1 MQSFQTELENPLVE
15 RDIIELEKKIRL
27 FREGKM
33 DEEKFRSLRLAR
45 GVYGQ
50 RQPGV
55 QMVRIKL
62 PYGKMTLAQWKR
74 ISYVS
79 DEYSTGNLHLTTRQD
94 IQIHFV
100 SLDRTPEMWAELE
113 KDDVTIREACGN
125 TVRNITAS
133 DMAGIDPEEPFD
145 VTPYAHA
152 MFEYFLRKPVCQE
165 MGRKFKIAFSSSEK
179 DTALVFMHDLGA
191 IPRIKVIDGK
201 EQRGFKVVIGGGLGA
216 QPHLAVTTHEF
227 LEEDLLI
234 PYLESVLRV
243 FDRHGE
249 RNSRHKARI
258 KFLIQKIGI
267 DAFNEFVIEEQ
278 KALTHQRYK
287 VDVSGEWSVVSDEAS
302 NGNGLSK
309 LAEDSNSQLTIHNS
323 PEGSDS
329 QLTTHNSPKDPFK
342 YQLWKSTNVVP
353 QKQPGYFAVYIR
365 VPNGNISSVTS
376 RSLIEKLK
384 DVIADDVRVTINQGL
399 QFRFIKPEHLEYV
412 YSVLEQEGYA
422 AAGFGSVADVTSCPG
437 TDTCNLGISNSTGAA
452 LVLSEL
458 IEEEYPEFL
467 YNKEIAIKISGCMNS
482 CGQHGMASIG
492 FHGSSLK
499 AKGQVLPALQ
509 VLVGGGVLGGGEG
522 RIADKILKV
531 PSRRGPDV
539 VRTILNDYK
548 TNAPNGETF
557 LNYSQQ
563 KGDRYYYDLL
573 KPLASLENL
582 QPEDYIDF
590 GQQEKF
596 STAIGVGECAGVMID
611 LVATLILEAEEKITS
626 SEELF
631 ANSQWADSIYH
642 AYSAQVHTAKA
653 LLLQQGVQ
661 CNTQHGIL
669 NDFDK
674 HFTEKALYTEAT
686 SFKAQVMRMNDA
698 EPSETFALNYLL
710 QAKAFVEFAKEYR
723 EKAVLAEK

>member
-1 MQSFQTELENPLVE
+1 MQSFRTELEGQSQNGKALVE
-15 RDIIELEKKIRL
+15 KDIIELEKKIRQ

-50 RQPGV
+50 RQQGV

-62 PYGKMTLAQWKR
+62 PYGKMTFAQWNR
-74 ISYVS
+74 IADVS

-133 DMAGIDPEEPFD
+133 DAAGIDPDEPFD

-152 MFEYFLRKPVCQE
+152 MFEYFLRKPLNQE

-191 IPRIKVIDGK
+191 IPRIKIIDDK
-201 EQRGFKVVIGGGLGA
+201 EVRGFKIVVGGGLGA
-216 QPHLAVTTHEF
+216 QPHLAITTHEF

-243 FDRHGE
+243 FDRYGE

-258 KFLIQKIGI
+258 KFLIAKIGI
-267 DAFNEFVIEEQ
+267 DAFNELVAQEQ
-278 KALTHQRYK
+278 LALTHQQYK
-287 VDVSGEWSVVSDEAS
+287 IDLNVQSSIA
-302 NGNGLSK
+302 NNK
-309 LAEDSNSQLTIHNS
+309 AETFSPINNSQLT
-323 PEGSDS
+323 
-329 QLTTHNSPKDPFK
+329 LDPFRF
-342 YQLWKSTNVVP
+342 QLWKNTNVFK
-353 QKQPGYFAVYIR
+353 QKQEGYYAVYVR
-365 VPNGNISSVTS
+365 VANGNISSHAS
-376 RSLIEKLK
+376 RRLIDKLK

-412 YSVLEQEGYA
+412 YSVLDEEGLA

-437 TDTCNLGISNSTGAA
+437 TDTCNLGISNSTSTA
-452 LVLSEL
+452 LALSEV
-458 IEEEYPEFL
+458 IEEEFPEFL

-482 CGQHGMASIG
+482 CGQHGMAAIG
-492 FHGSSLK
+492 FHGSSMK
-499 AKGQVLPALQ
+499 AKGQILPALQ
-509 VLVGGGVLGGGEG
+509 VLIGGGVLGSGEG
-522 RIADKILKV
+522 RIADKVLKV
-531 PSRRGPDV
+531 PSKRGPDV
-539 VRTILNDYK
+539 IRKVLIDYK
-548 TNAPNGETF
+548 INATNGETF
-557 LNYSQQ
+557 LDYSQRN
-563 KGDRYYYDLL
+563 GERYYYDLL
-573 KPLASLENL
+573 KPLASLETL
-582 QPEDYIDF
+582 QAEDYIDW
-590 GQQEKF
+590 GQEEKF

-611 LVATLILEAEEKITS
+611 LVATLILEAEEKIS
-626 SEELF
+626 ASEECL
-631 ANSQWADSIYH
+631 ANNKWADGIYN
-642 AYSAQVHTAKA
+642 AYSAQIHTAKA

-669 NDFDK
+669 KDFDT
-674 HFTEKALYTEAT
+674 HFSEKGLYNE
-686 SFKAQVMRMNDA
+686 SFKTSVLRMNDA
-698 EPSETFALNYLL
+698 APSED
-710 QAKAFVEFAKEYR
+710 FAKEYLRQGKGFIEFAKVFR
-723 EKAVLAEK
+723 EKTVLAEK

>member
-1 MQSFQTELENPLVE
+1 MQSFRTELENPLVE
-15 RDIIELEKKIRL
+15 KDIIELEQKIRA

-33 DEEKFRSLRLAR
+33 PEEKFRSLRLAR

-74 ISYVS
+74 IAAVS

-133 DMAGIDPEEPFD
+133 DTAGIDPEEPFD

-152 MFEYFLRKPVCQE
+152 MFEYFLRKPLCQE
-165 MGRKFKIAFSSSEK
+165 MGRKFKIAFSNSEK
-179 DTALVFMHDLGA
+179 DTALTFMHDLGA

-201 EQRGFKVVIGGGLGA
+201 EVRGFKILIGGGLGA
-216 QPHLAVTTHEF
+216 QPHLAITTHEF

-234 PYLESVLRV
+234 PYLEAVLRV

-258 KFLIQKIGI
+258 KFLVQKIGI
-267 DAFNEFVIEEQ
+267 DAFNELVKEEQ
-278 KALTHQRYK
+278 LALTYQHYK
-287 VDVSGEWSVVSDEAS
+287 VDVSLNTSLQSTI
-302 NGNGLSK
+302 
-309 LAEDSNSQLTIHNS
+309 DSTHFVHNSQLAN
-323 PEGSDS
+323 
-329 QLTTHNSPKDPFK
+329 DPFK
-342 YQLWKSTNVVP
+342 FQLWKATNVFK
-353 QKQPGYFAVYIR
+353 QKQEGYYAVYVR
-365 VPNGNISSVTS
+365 VPNGNISSDSS

-412 YSVLEQEGYA
+412 YSVLETEGFA
-422 AAGFGSVADVTSCPG
+422 AAGFGSVADITSCPG
-437 TDTCNLGISNSTGAA
+437 TDTCNLGISNSTGTA
-452 LVLSEL
+452 LALGEV
-458 IEEEYPEFL
+458 IEEEFPEFL
-467 YNKEIAIKISGCMNS
+467 YNKEITIKISGCMNS

-509 VLVGGGVLGGGEG
+509 VLVGGAVLGSGEG
-522 RIADKILKV
+522 RIADKVLKV
-531 PSRRGPDV
+531 PSKRGPDV

-548 TNAPNGETF
+548 ANAEENESFYNYNQRNGE
-557 LNYSQQ
+557 
-563 KGDRYYYDLL
+563 RYYYELL
-573 KPLASLENL
+573 KPLASLETL
-582 QPEDYIDF
+582 QAEDYIDW
-590 GQQEKF
+590 GQEAKF
-596 STAIGVGECAGVMID
+596 ATAIGVGECAGVMID
-611 LVATLILEAEEKITS
+611 LVATLIMEAEEKIAA
-626 SEELF
+626 SEECLS
-631 ANSQWADSIYH
+631 NDRWADGIYNTY
-642 AYSAQVHTAKA
+642 AAQVHAAKA

-669 NDFDK
+669 KDFDA
-674 HFTEKALYTEAT
+674 HFVDTGIYTET
-686 SFKAQVMRMNDA
+686 KSFKAAVMRINEEA
-698 EPSETFALNYLL
+698 PSQSFALKYLQ
-710 QAKAFVEFAKEYR
+710 QAKNFIAFSKQWR
-723 EKAVLAEK
+723 EQAVLVEK

>member
-1 MQSFQTELENPLVE
+1 MQSFRTELENPIVE
-15 RDIIELEKKIRL
+15 KDILELEKKIRL

-50 RQPGV
+50 RQQGV

-74 ISYVS
+74 ISDVS

-100 SLDRTPEMWAELE
+100 SLDRTPEMWSELE

-133 DMAGIDPEEPFD
+133 DIAGIDPDEPFD

-191 IPRIKVIDGK
+191 IPRIKIIDGK
-201 EQRGFKVVIGGGLGA
+201 EVRGFKVLVGGGLGA
-216 QPHLAVTTHEF
+216 QPHLAITTHEF

-267 DAFNEFVIEEQ
+267 DAFNELVVEEQ
-278 KALTHQRYK
+278 LALTHQRYK
-287 VDVSGEWSVVSDEAS
+287 VDVNGQWSVMSNQSAS
-302 NGNGLSK
+302 GNG
-309 LAEDSNSQLTIHNS
+309 QLHNHS
-323 PEGSDS
+323 PQSAI
-329 QLTTHNSPKDPFK
+329 DPFRF
-342 YQLWKSTNVVP
+342 QLWKATNVFQ
-353 QKQPGYFAVYIR
+353 QKQDGYFAVYVR
-365 VPNGNISSVTS
+365 VPNGNISSHSS
-376 RSLIEKLK
+376 RRLIGKLK

-412 YSVLEQEGYA
+412 YSVLDEEGFA

-437 TDTCNLGISNSTGAA
+437 TDTCNLGISNSTSTA
-452 LVLSEL
+452 LALSEV
-458 IEEEYPEFL
+458 IEEEFPEFL

-509 VLVGGGVLGGGEG
+509 VLIGGGVLGGGEG
-522 RIADKILKV
+522 RIADKVLKV
-531 PSRRGPDV
+531 PSKRGPDV
-539 VRTILNDYK
+539 IRAVLNDYK
-548 TNAPNGETF
+548 SNATDGETF
-557 LNYSQQ
+557 LNYSQRNGE
-563 KGDRYYYDLL
+563 KYYYDLL
-573 KPLASLENL
+573 KPLASLETL
-582 QPEDYIDF
+582 LAEDYIDW
-590 GQQEKF
+590 GQEEKF
-596 STAIGVGECAGVMID
+596 ATAIGVGECAGVMID
-611 LVATLILEAEEKITS
+611 LISTLIMEAEEKFAA
-626 SEELF
+626 SEECL
-631 ANSQWADSIYH
+631 ANSKWADGIYN
-642 AYSAQVHTAKA
+642 AYAAQVHTAKA

-669 NDFDK
+669 KDFDT
-674 HFTEKALYTEAT
+674 HFSDKGLYIPGN
-686 SFKAQVMRMNDA
+686 FKATVMYMNDVP
-698 EPSETFALNYLL
+698 PSETFANEYLQ
-710 QAKAFVEFAKEYR
+710 QAKKFIEFAKTFR
-723 EKAVLAEK
+723 EQAVLAEK